1 MAGQEIAM
9 QKYTYFLNQHG
20 EGWPEL
26 RWLERFFLTAGGREE
41 AFGEQESWGL
51 KLYGVDGTEHL
62 ERYKDR
68 IDINMTIQ
76 GDLSCG
82 ILLWY
87 NKSGGRQWVAKYS
100 KGDPAKW
107 RQWIETPQGD
117 RMSVALFIPFE
128 TAWKAV
134 KEFIE
139 RDAALPQSIDW
150 ITDKDL
156 PDYAFRPEFAG

>member
-1 MAGQEIAM
+1 MM
-9 QKYTYFLNQHG
+9 KHTYFHEYNG
-20 EGWPEL
+20 DGWPEL
-26 RWLERFFLTAGGREE
+26 KWLEQFFLTKVGRKE

-51 KLYGVDGTEHL
+51 KLYGIDGTEHL

-76 GDLSCG
+76 GDLNHG

-87 NKSGGRQWVAKYS
+87 NKSGGRQWEAKYS
-100 KGDPAKW
+100 KGDTTKW

-117 RMSVALFIPFE
+117 HMSVALFIPFE

-139 RDAALPQSIDW
+139 RDAALPRSIEW
-150 ITDKDL
+150 IVDDDL
-156 PDYAFRPEFAG
+156 PEYAFRPELAV